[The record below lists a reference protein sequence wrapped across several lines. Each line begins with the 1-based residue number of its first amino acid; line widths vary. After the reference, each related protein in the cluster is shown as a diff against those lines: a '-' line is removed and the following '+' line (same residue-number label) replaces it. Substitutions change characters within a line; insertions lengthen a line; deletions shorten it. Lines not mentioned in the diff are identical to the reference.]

1 MPTRPLLA
9 DATKAETP
17 SVSISVPVR
26 LIGAI
31 VFVLVAA
38 AFAALASWSVDDP
51 SLSYAT
57 SQPAKNWLGV
67 PGAVVADLSF
77 QLLGLGVIAMLLP
90 PAIWSWSLLR
100 RRV

>member
-17 SVSISVPVR
+17 SVSIIVPVR
-26 LIGAI
+26 LLGAI
-31 VFVLVAA
+31 LFVLVAA
-38 AFAALASWSVDDP
+38 VFAALGSWSVDDP

-57 SQPAKNWLGV
+57 TIPAKNWLGF

-77 QLLGLGVIAMLLP
+77 QLLGLGIIVMLLP
-90 PAIWSWSLLR
+90 PAVWSWSLLR
-100 RRV
+100 